1 MSVANFWFGGFVV
14 ESETMTVEGS
24 ETLPMNPESET
35 WKSLLRCATLCS
47 RAEFV
52 RFEIYGEL
60 GWVRLHHIKRLVV
73 GLGKGPS

>member
-1 MSVANFWFGGFVV
+1 MANFWFGGFVV

-52 RFEIYGEL
+52 RFEILNGRAPL
-60 GWVRLHHIKRLVV
+60 LSQV
-73 GLGKGPS
+73 PTA